1 MIKKFSYVLYLF
13 IKSLDSIF
21 KIIFKK
27 SFIPSFKEFLHDDSY
42 KSIEIL
48 NQKVNFFIPNN
59 TVEWRVDTFFSK
71 EPETLEWINSFN
83 NSKEIIFWDIGAN
96 IGLYSI
102 YTALKHSNC
111 KVISFEPST
120 SNLRT
125 LSRNISINKLENKI
139 RIFTNPLSNKS
150 DKFLQMNEEKFV
162 EGGALNTFG
171 ENYDFEGKKFKSS
184 MSYQILGKSI
194 NSIIQNK
201 ILDIPNHI
209 KIDVDGIEH
218 LILEGGDEY
227 LNHPQLLSLSIEI
240 NENFTDQYQR
250 ILKIMQDYSFKILH
264 KKHNEEVANSRD
276 SKYNK
281 TFNYIFIR

>member
-1 MIKKFSYVLYLF
+1 VIKKFSYVLYLF